1 MHIENAY
8 RIIPVYTAD
17 VSGVCSALFELGGMV
32 VMHDPSGCN
41 STYNTHDEI
50 RWYEMDSQIFIT
62 GLTEVDAVMGND
74 RKMVDDVID
83 AAKRLKPKFIALC
96 GSPVPFLNGTDFK
109 ALARII
115 ERETKIQT
123 FAVDTNGMHDY
134 VQGAG
139 AALRQL
145 AERFVEKSEEK
156 REHTVNILGM
166 TPLDYAYEDAVK
178 SMKEVLEGAG
188 FEVQSVWAMGDSLE
202 KLKTSGVASVNLV
215 VSQVGIETARYLE
228 KEFQIPYVAGVPIG
242 PLRDR
247 VMSALRQAETD
258 RKSRVLCSER
268 ECMNRSRSI
277 AETPDGTET
286 VNLPK
291 SQVTIIGEPVTMG
304 SLAAAITETYGYD
317 VQVISPMEKCE
328 ELLAD
333 GDLHLRSEESIEQ
346 ALKGKKNIVADPLYR
361 PICPKGS
368 RFYELPHA
376 AFSGRC
382 YLKIMPDL
390 LRIFEKEEGTWD

>member
-17 VSGVCSALFELGGMV
+17 VSGVCSALYELGGMV

-74 RKMVDDVID
+74 RKLVDDVID
-83 AAKRLKPKFIALC
+83 AAKRLHPKFIALC

-115 ERETKIQT
+115 ERETKIPS

-139 AALRQL
+139 KALRIL
-145 AERFVEKSEEK
+145 AERFVEKPEQK
-156 REHTVNILGM
+156 RPRTVNILGM
-166 TPLDYAYEDAVK
+166 TPLDYAYKNAAD
-178 SMKEVLEGAG
+178 SMRKELEEEGYQ
-188 FEVQSVWAMGDSLE
+188 VQSVWAMGDSLE
-202 KLKTSGVASVNLV
+202 SLQKSGEASVNLV
-215 VSQVGIETARYLE
+215 ISQVGIEVAKYLE
-228 KEFQIPYVAGVPIG
+228 KAFQIPYVAGVPLG
-242 PLRDR
+242 PVKSQVID
-247 VMSALRQAETD
+247 ALSGAETD
-258 RKSRVLCSER
+258 GKSRMWCRERTCVADSCTMDSDKSEKGQ
-268 ECMNRSRSI
+268 
-277 AETPDGTET
+277 P
-286 VNLPK
+286 
-291 SQVTIIGEPVTMG
+291 VTLIGEPVMMG
-304 SLAAAITETYGYD
+304 SLAKTITEKYGYS

-328 ELLAD
+328 SLLAD
-333 GDLHLRSEESIEQ
+333 GDLAIRSEETIEQ
-346 ALKGKKNIVADPLYR
+346 ALADKKNIVADPLYL
-361 PICPKGS
+361 PICPKES
-368 RFYELPHA
+368 RFYELPHE

-382 YLKIMPDL
+382 YLKEMPDFL
-390 LRIFEKEEGTWD
+390 EIFEKEA